1 MTRIAQR
8 SAGPAAPPHGEGRRD
23 AALER
28 KLKRNGL
35 ALSLLALAF
44 YVGYLAWNFLRGPL

>member
-1 MTRIAQR
+1 MTRTAQR
-8 SAGPAAPPHGEGRRD
+8 SAGPAAPPRGEGRRD

-35 ALSLLALAF
+35 VLGLLALAF